1 MNEYMNMNTL
11 WTNSSV
17 TR

>member
-1 MNEYMNMNTL
+1 MNMNTL